1 MSEHPTHRLARPETL
16 TALGIIAVAAFFII
30 PTMDL
35 QPISALLPV
44 AMLSGMVILAVLL
57 LIADQRKA
65 VAGEAPEPM
74 TKAPKRVLGAFALIV
89 AYAIATQFIG
99 FYLSTAISVPLVA
112 FLFGYREP
120 FGLALATV
128 IVVGAIYLIFD
139 FGMAQDFPSGSLWQ
153 K

>member
-44 AMLSGMVILAVLL
+44 AMLAGMVILAALL

>member
-1 MSEHPTHRLARPETL
+1 MSENPTNRLARPETL
-16 TALGIIAVAAFFII
+16 TALGIIVVAAAFFV

-44 AMLSGMVILAVLL
+44 AMLAGMIILAALL

-89 AYAIATQFIG
+89 AYAVATHLIG
-99 FYLSTAISVPLVA
+99 FYPGTAISIPLVA
-112 FLFGYREP
+112 FLFGYRNP

-139 FGMAQDFPSGSLWQ
+139 FGMSQDFPSGSLWQ